1 MERSP
6 DTSQVFDFD
15 VGCLMKSPCRDCP
28 MKGELPQCVKGCG
41 LLNQIQAVL
50 ASGVSSTRA
59 QTYYTV
65 HMPSWEYPSVLD

>member
-1 MERSP
+1 MKRSP
-6 DTSQVFDFD
+6 DTSQLFDFD

-28 MKGELPQCVKGCG
+28 MKGDLPQCVKGCG

-50 ASGVSSTRA
+50 SSGVSSTRT

-65 HMPSWEYPSVLD
+65 HIPSREYPSVLG